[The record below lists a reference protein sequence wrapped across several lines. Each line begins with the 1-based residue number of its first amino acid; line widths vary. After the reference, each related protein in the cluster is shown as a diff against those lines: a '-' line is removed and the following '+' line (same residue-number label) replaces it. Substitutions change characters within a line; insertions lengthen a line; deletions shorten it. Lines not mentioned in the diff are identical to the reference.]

1 MLAAC
6 FFIAMASFSL
16 RIAGQ
21 AHCLLLLIA
30 CLTGCSVSDQAA
42 ETAAPAAVPT
52 TVRTDADRRAIYNSN
67 GVPSR
72 GGYAVPDAT
81 PNRVRLGEQAAE
93 INRDKRIENVNTDDP
108 NNTTPET
115 RLRRLNYSAP
125 VPLDTLRRP

>member
-6 FFIAMASFSL
+6 FSFFAMASFSL
-16 RIAGQ
+16 RISGHAR
-21 AHCLLLLIA
+21 ALLLA
-30 CLTGCSVSDQAA
+30 TTCLMGCSVSDQTS
-42 ETAAPAAVPT
+42 ETATPAAVPT

-108 NNTTPET
+108 NNTTTET
-115 RLRRLNYSAP
+115 RLRRLTKPVASGSAAT
-125 VPLDTLRRP
+125 VA